1 MLYNGESLSL
11 WIDTVEMPKFAPL
24 EDNLETEVCIV
35 GGGIAGLTTA
45 YLLMKEGKK
54 VCLLESFELASG
66 QTGRTTAHFVNALDD
81 RFFDL
86 EKYFG
91 EDGAKKAAES
101 HTAAINLVERIVK
114 KENIDCNLERLDGY
128 LFAKDD
134 PRPDVLINEL
144 DAARRAGLEVQILE
158 RAPIAGFNTGPA
170 LRFQNQMQLHPLKY
184 LSGLVTA
191 LIDGGVR
198 IFTHSHVTE
207 VKGGKDAYVKTA
219 LHKIN
224 CDAVVVAT
232 NAPIND
238 MFAIHTK
245 QAAYRTYVLGF
256 DITPGSI
263 PKALF
268 WDTLDPYHYFRL
280 AKDREGKD
288 IILVGGEDR
297 KTGQDDYPED
307 RYKNLEYWAREH
319 LPMVRDLRYQWSG
332 QVLEPVDSLGFLG
345 HNPADRDNVYVITGD
360 SGNGMTHTTIGAM
373 IITDQIMKR
382 KNSWEKLYD
391 PSRKSL
397 RATKEFLKENINAA
411 TQYKDWFR
419 PESKAE
425 LNTLKPDHGIIIRD
439 HGKLIAAYKA
449 KDGTVSYCSAVCT
462 HLGGVVSWNEAEK
475 SWDCP
480 VHGSRFDCHGNA
492 IEGPAF
498 KALEKIDRD
507 KIENEPVKEEESRL

>member
-1 MLYNGESLSL
+1 MLHNGESLSL
-11 WIDTVEMPKFAPL
+11 WIDTFEMPKFAPL
-24 EDNLETEVCIV
+24 EDNLETDVCIV

-54 VCLLESFELASG
+54 VCLLESFELGSG
-66 QTGRTTAHFVNALDD
+66 QTGRTTAHFVNAVDD
-81 RFFDL
+81 RYFEL

-91 EDGAKKAAES
+91 ESGAKQVAES
-101 HTAAINLVERIVK
+101 HTAAINLVEEIVM
-114 KENIDCNLERLDGY
+114 KENIDCSLQRLDGY

-134 PRPDVLINEL
+134 PHPDILIKEL

-158 RAPIAGFNTGPA
+158 RAPINGFHTGPV

-184 LSGLVTA
+184 LSGLVQA
-191 LIDGGVR
+191 LLAGGAK
-198 IFTHSHVTE
+198 IFTHTHVTE
-207 VKGGKDAYVKTA
+207 VKGGENAYVKTL
-219 LHKIN
+219 LHKID

-245 QAAYRTYVLGF
+245 QAAYRSYVLGF
-256 DITPGSI
+256 EIAQGSI

-280 AKDREGKD
+280 AKDRNGND
-288 IILVGGEDR
+288 IVLVGGEDH
-297 KTGQDDYPED
+297 KTGQDAHPEK
-307 RYKNLEYWAREH
+307 RYKILEAWTREH
-319 LPMVRDLRYQWSG
+319 LPMVKNVIYQWSG

-345 HNPADRDNVYVITGD
+345 HNPVGHENVYVITGD

-373 IITDQIMKR
+373 IITDQIMER
-382 KNSWEKLYD
+382 KNPWEKLYD

-397 RATKEFLKENINAA
+397 RATKEFLKENTNAA
-411 TQYKDWFR
+411 AQYKDWFKA
-419 PESKAE
+419 ESKSE
-425 LNTLKPDHGIIIRD
+425 LNHLKSDHGIVIRD

-449 KDGTVSYCSAVCT
+449 KDGSVSYCSAVCT

-498 KALEKIDRD
+498 KGLEKIDSA
-507 KIENEPVKEEESRL
+507 KVENEPLREEESRL